1 VELIPV
7 FHLQSKPLPQ
17 GATTTTMIDFSQ
29 NYFALFGLAPRYR
42 LDDGQLD
49 AAYRKLQSEVHPDR
63 HAAAAEAERRLALQS
78 SARVNEAYRALKNPV
93 DRAQY
98 LLGLNGVEAM
108 AETDTALRPEFL
120 EHQLERREAVSDAAA
135 SGDRRELDALL
146 AKVRAEMGDLE
157 HVLES
162 ELDREHALDSARTT
176 VRELKFLSK
185 LATDIESAIAELES

>member
-1 VELIPV
+1 MELIPV
-7 FHLQSKPLPQ
+7 FHLGSKPLPQ
-17 GATTTTMIDFSQ
+17 GATATTMIDFSQ

-42 LDDGQLD
+42 LDAGKLD
-49 AAYRKLQSEVHPDR
+49 AAYRRLQSEVHPDR
-63 HAAAAEAERRLALQS
+63 HAAAAEAQRRLALQS

-98 LLGLNGVEAM
+98 LLGLNGIEAM
-108 AETDTALRPEFL
+108 SETDTALRPEFL

-146 AKVRAEMGDLE
+146 TKVRTEMGDLE
-157 HVLES
+157 QVLES

-185 LATDIESAIAELES
+185 LVADIESAIAELES